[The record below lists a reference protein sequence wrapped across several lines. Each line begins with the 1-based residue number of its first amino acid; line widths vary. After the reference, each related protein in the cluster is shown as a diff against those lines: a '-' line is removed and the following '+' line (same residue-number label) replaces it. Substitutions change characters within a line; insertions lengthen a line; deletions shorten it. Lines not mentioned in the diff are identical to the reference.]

1 MSGIP
6 APMTIKIA
14 EQHELWAEQSKLDA
28 KGRIW
33 RRTVPLLC

>member
-14 EQHELWAEQSKLDA
+14 EQHELLAEQSKHNA
-28 KGRIW
+28 KDPI
-33 RRTVPLLC
+33 